1 MSWGKLIKVQNFF
14 LSNRKEVI
22 KIDKDGNESVVTISY
37 KIKFIDSARF
47 MASSLSS
54 LVDNLAKEIYKIKCK
69 DCDCFLEYE
78 SVKDNLIKYKCL
90 SCNKDYSNKLDGE
103 LKKRFKKAF
112 KFSNN
117 YINKFS
123 LLVRKSVSPYE
134 YMDNWEKFNKST
146 LPEKEKFYSNLNL
159 EDITYA
165 DYMYV
170 KRVCKYFEIKNL
182 GEYHDLY
189 YKSDTLLLGD
199 VFEKFRK
206 ICLKIYELDP
216 LKFISAPGLVW
227 QTALKNTTVK
237 L

>member
-1 MSWGKLIKVQNFF
+1 MK
-14 LSNRKEVI
+14 KEI
-22 KIDKDGNESVVTISY
+22 TKIDKDDNESIKTISY
-37 KIKFIDSARF
+37 KRKLIDNVRF
-47 MASSLSS
+47 MATSLSKNFG
-54 LVDNLAKEIYKIKCK
+54 NLAEEIHKIKFK
-69 DCDCFLEYE
+69 DCGCFLEFE
-78 SVKDNLIKYKCL
+78 SVKDDLIKYKCL
-90 SCNKDYSNKLDGE
+90 SCSKDYSNKLDGE
-103 LKKRFKKAF
+103 LKKKFKKAF

-134 YMDNWEKFNKST
+134 YMDDWEKFNKST

-165 DYMYV
+165 DCMYA

-199 VFEKFRK
+199 VFENFRK
-206 ICLKIYELDP
+206 MCLKMYELDP
-216 LKFISAPGLVW
+216 VKFISALRLVW
-227 QTALKNTTVK
+227 QAALKNTTVK

>member
-1 MSWGKLIKVQNFF
+1 MATS
-14 LSNRKEVI
+14 LSKHFDNLAEGI
-22 KIDKDGNESVVTISY
+22 H
-37 KIKFIDSARF
+37 KIKF
-47 MASSLSS
+47 
-54 LVDNLAKEIYKIKCK
+54 K
-69 DCDCFLEYE
+69 DCGCFLEFE
-78 SVKDNLIKYKCL
+78 SLKDDLIKYKYL

-103 LKKRFKKAF
+103 LKPKFKNAF

-123 LLVRKSVSPYE
+123 LLLRKSVSPYE
-134 YMDNWEKFNKST
+134 YTDDWEKFNKST

-216 LKFISAPGLVW
+216 VKFISAPGLVW
-227 QTALKNTTVK
+227 
-237 L
+237 